1 MDHGYR
7 HHRIKDK
14 SLKEHYM
21 NLEKSEPKCI
31 IISAGH
37 FVPMEIPIAENDL
50 VIACDAGFIYA
61 EQLGILPDLIVG
73 DFDSLSEAG
82 TMAMRSLREI
92 AESDPDRIVKLN
104 VKKDDTDTIKA
115 VKIALSKG
123 YRKFM
128 LYGSLG
134 GKRIDHSIANLQT
147 LLFIKHNGGTGYI
160 IEENRVLLIAENETI
175 RFNRGNSGM
184 VSIFSVSEVSK
195 GVTIRGLMYSLE
207 NGELRNDFPLG
218 VSNEFIIDEEA
229 EITVR
234 EGTLLITADM

>member
-1 MDHGYR
+1 MDYGYR

-175 RFNRGNSGM
+175 RFHKGNSGM